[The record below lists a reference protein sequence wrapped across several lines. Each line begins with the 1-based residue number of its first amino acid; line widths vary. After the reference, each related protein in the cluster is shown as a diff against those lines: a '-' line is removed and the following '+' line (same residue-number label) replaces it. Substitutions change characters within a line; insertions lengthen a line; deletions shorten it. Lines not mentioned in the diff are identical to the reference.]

1 MNQVVLIGRLTRD
14 PELRFVPS
22 SGKAVANFTL
32 AVDRVYSREKEADF
46 FRIVVWGKQAE
57 NVATYL
63 QKGSQCAVSGSIHNN
78 NYTDRDGNMRYS
90 TDINADRVEF
100 LGSPGGGGQSRQ
112 NYGDDQYSGGQQPA
126 PEDDYP
132 MIDDEDVPF

>member
-32 AVDRVYSREKEADF
+32 AVNRVYSKEKEADF

-63 QKGSQCAVSGSIHNN
+63 KKGSQCAVSGSIHNN
-78 NYTDRDGNMRYS
+78 NYTDRDGTCVIRPTSKLIEWNSCHR
-90 TDINADRVEF
+90 
-100 LGSPGGGGQSRQ
+100 L
-112 NYGDDQYSGGQQPA
+112 PA
-126 PEDDYP
+126 EAARTTMMKHTPAHLLRK
-132 MIDDEDVPF
+132 MISQ